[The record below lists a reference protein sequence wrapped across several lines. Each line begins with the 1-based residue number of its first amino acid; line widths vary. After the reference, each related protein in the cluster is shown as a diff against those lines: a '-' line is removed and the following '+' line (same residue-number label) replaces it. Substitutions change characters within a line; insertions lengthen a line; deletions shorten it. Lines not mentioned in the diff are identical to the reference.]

1 MRVLDNTNTG
11 VVTFGSLDNGDAF
24 KLEGSIYMKID
35 DGYCDTDTKEKAV
48 NLENAKLRMIANEI
62 DVECVDAWVT
72 VE

>member
-11 VVTFGSLDNGDAF
+11 VVTFGSLDYGDAF

-35 DGYCDTDTKEKAV
+35 DDYTDTKEKAV
-48 NLENAKLRMIANEI
+48 NLEDAKLRMIANEI